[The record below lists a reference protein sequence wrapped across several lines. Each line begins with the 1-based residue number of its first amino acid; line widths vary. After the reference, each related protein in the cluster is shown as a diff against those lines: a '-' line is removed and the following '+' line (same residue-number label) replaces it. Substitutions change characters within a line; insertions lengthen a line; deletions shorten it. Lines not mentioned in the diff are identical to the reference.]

1 MFEALVPALF
11 SAFVW
16 WFATGIVLYLD
27 GLPQHTFRWS
37 VLGST
42 LAMGVGF
49 VGLRTVADD
58 ATASGAY
65 AGFGYAML
73 VWGWLELSYYT
84 GYVTGPRKI
93 TCEAGCSG
101 WRHFGHAL
109 ETSIYHEL
117 AIIIA
122 IGTVAW
128 ATWDLPNRVGLW
140 TLVLVFCMHES
151 ARLNVFLGVRNLNAE
166 WLPPHLSY
174 LKGFLRKRSMNPL
187 FPVSITIG
195 TSAAVLL
202 GLSAIEAETG
212 SFEAVGM
219 TLLAA
224 LACLAMFEHWLMIL
238 PLPTNW
244 MWRWGLGDRDLAA
257 KKADVIASAPVA
269 PVQASPATV
278 GRSL

>member
-1 MFEALVPALF
+1 
-11 SAFVW
+11 
-16 WFATGIVLYLD
+16 
-27 GLPQHTFRWS
+27 
-37 VLGST
+37 
-42 LAMGVGF
+42 
-49 VGLRTVADD
+49 
-58 ATASGAY
+58 
-65 AGFGYAML
+65 
-73 VWGWLELSYYT
+73 
-84 GYVTGPRKI
+84 
-93 TCEAGCSG
+93 
-101 WRHFGHAL
+101 
-109 ETSIYHEL
+109 
-117 AIIIA
+117 
-122 IGTVAW
+122 
-128 ATWDLPNRVGLW
+128 
-140 TLVLVFCMHES
+140 MHES